1 MHGASRCG
9 RNLARHFGTFIL
21 PTNISKV
28 VKYWEWLRRV
38 VQQHVFFLLLVLLVL
53 GDLGQLHGLV
63 SEYRALRQQVPFRVA
78 MVAGSDFDVE
88 VAAPPTARHL

>member
-21 PTNISKV
+21 PTNISTV
-28 VKYWEWLRRV
+28 VKYWEWFCRV
-38 VQQHVFFLLLVLLVL
+38 VQQPVFLLLVL
-53 GDLGQLHGLV
+53 GHLGQFHGLV
-63 SEYRALRQQVPFRVA
+63 SEHRALRQQVPFRVA